1 MEYTRAEKDTLE
13 MMQKTDFK
21 NISKNDVLSI
31 TSKLEELRPDVAKEI
46 IAQFPEMGKLVQSL
60 MGDYQNILD
69 KTISSDDE
77 SIKQVYA
84 VSDREMT
91 NLANSREQF
100 YAVVNNIQYDLSNC
114 LSNPDITAEERNDII
129 CHEIEVLK
137 IVSEKDTET
146 SDKEIK
152 IIEIVDNKDSQ
163 KRQFNWGII
172 LQSGGIAIAFLGIA
186 IGALGGHFN
195 FRLPKDK

>member
-31 TSKLEELRPDVAKEI
+31 TSKLEELQPDVAKEI

-77 SIKQVYA
+77 SIKQAYA

-91 NLANSREQF
+91 NLANSREQL
-100 YAVVNNIQYDLSNC
+100 YACANKIQIDLSNC

-137 IVSEKDTET
+137 IVSEKDAEIC
-146 SDKEIK
+146 DNEIK
-152 IIEIVDNKDSQ
+152 IVETTDNKDSQ
-163 KRQFNWGII
+163 KRQFNREII
-172 LQSGGIAIAFLGIA
+172 FGVSCVAIVFLGTA